1 MNPINKNILNSHPF
15 SSALYL
21 IALTKK
27 ILTHSI
33 HCHLPSALSLLPA
46 LTEMILSHIHCH
58 LPSARSLLP
67 ALTERILSHIHC
79 HLPSAL
85 ALLPTLTKRI
95 LSHIHCHL
103 PSALLLLPVLT
114 KRILSHSIHRKP
126 LLCTATE
133 KVKTMHNA
141 NHTEHTEAQASLS
154 KALHLKC
161 PLKLKCTLRT
171 LKEKQGRGGR
181 LSVYIHVC
189 VSV

>member
-46 LTEMILSHIHCH
+46 LTE
-58 LPSARSLLP
+58 
-67 ALTERILSHIHC
+67 
-79 HLPSAL
+79 
-85 ALLPTLTKRI
+85 KI